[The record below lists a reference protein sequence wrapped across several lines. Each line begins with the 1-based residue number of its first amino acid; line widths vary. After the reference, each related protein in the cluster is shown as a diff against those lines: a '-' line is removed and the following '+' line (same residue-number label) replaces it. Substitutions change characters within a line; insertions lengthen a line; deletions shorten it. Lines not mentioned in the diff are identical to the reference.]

1 MDGVVKCAI
10 CGKKIVGTASKDHVF
25 PRALYKWSECYVSQ
39 TAYAELIKMIEGA
52 NNQVKTHESC
62 NKAKEDEIPT
72 IGCLHIEKDKM
83 ERLEALKDALDATI
97 SYYTLHKYHLLQ
109 RQKEKCFGCGK
120 KINGQGVLRR
130 IDPDKDRKWEN
141 AAIVCHICNTE
152 NADFIHFMSS

>member
-25 PRALYKWSECYVSQ
+25 PRALYKWSECYISQ
-39 TAYAELIKMIEGA
+39 TAYAELKKMIERA
-52 NNQVKTHESC
+52 DNQVKTHESC

-72 IGCLHIEKDKM
+72 IDHLYIENDQM

-109 RQKEKCFGCGK
+109 KQKERCFSCGE
-120 KINGQGVLRR
+120 KIKGQGVLRR

-152 NADFIHFMSS
+152 NADFIQFIGS